1 MADGSMAHQARLS
14 MAATSTA
21 IGSYTES
28 YEYVSESVRKNQT
41 ILDTS
46 GIRGTRS
53 HPKERTR
60 DGTYSVGGQIRMH
73 ATPAMLDLLLPRIL
87 GANESTD
94 VFALAETLPEF
105 DLLIDRVAKRFV
117 YGACKIGRA
126 TFRCAAG
133 GLLELDLDI
142 VGKTETVSAT
152 AFPSITAPTDAPY
165 VFSDAVITL
174 LSTARTVISWEL
186 TIDNVIQPR
195 FSNSQ
200 TATSLNVTDRIITCA
215 MQVPYTSSEVDL
227 YGINTGSAAAATMVF
242 TNGGYSTTF
251 SLANLQ
257 IPDQSPVTEGRG
269 NEIILSLQGTAK
281 KSSTT
286 NELIVTHDSTA

>member
-1 MADGSMAHQARLS
+1 MPDGSLGHQSRLS
-14 MAATSTA
+14 MAATGTA
-21 IGSYTES
+21 IGSYTEA
-28 YEYVSESVRKNQT
+28 YEFVSESVRKSLT

-60 DGTYSVGGQIRMH
+60 DGTYTIGGQIRMH

-117 YGACKIGRA
+117 YGACKISRA
-126 TFRCAAG
+126 TFRCQAG
-133 GLLELDLDI
+133 GLLELDLDV

-152 AFPSITAPTDAPY
+152 SFPTITAPIDAPY
-165 VFSDAVITL
+165 VFSDAVLTL
-174 LSTARTVISWEL
+174 VSSSRIVTQWEL
-186 TIDNVIQPR
+186 TIDNAIQAR

-200 TATSLNVTDRIITCA
+200 AATDLQATDRIITA
-215 MQVPYTSSEVDL
+215 SLTTPYTSSEVDL
-227 YGINTGSAAAATMVF
+227 YGLNVGSSAAATFVF
-242 TNGGYSTTF
+242 TNGGYSTQF
-251 SLANLQ
+251 AIANLQ
-257 IPDQSPVTEGRG
+257 IPDNSPTVENRNG
-269 NEIILSLQGTAK
+269 EILLNLTGTAK
-281 KSSTT
+281 TSSTT
-286 NELIVTHDSTA
+286 KELIVTHDSTA

>member
-1 MADGSMAHQARLS
+1 MPDGSMGHQSRMS
-14 MAATSTA
+14 FAAAGTA
-21 IGSYTES
+21 IGSYTEAH
-28 YEYVSESVRKNQT
+28 EFVSEGLRKSLT

-60 DGTYSVGGQIRMH
+60 DGTYTVGGQIRMH

-105 DLLIDRVAKRFV
+105 DVLIDRVAKRFV
-117 YGACKIGRA
+117 YGSCKVSRA
-126 TFRCAAG
+126 TFRCQAG

-152 AFPSITAPTDAPY
+152 AFPTITAPTDAPY
-165 VFSDAVITL
+165 VFADAVCTL
-174 LSTARTVISWEL
+174 LSSARIVTQWEL
-186 TIDNVIQPR
+186 TIDNAIDAR

-200 TATSLNVTDRIITCA
+200 TATSLNTTDRIVTCNLT
-215 MQVPYTSSEVDL
+215 VPYTSVEVDL
-227 YGINTGSAAAATMVF
+227 YGINTGSAAAATFVF
-242 TNGGYSTTF
+242 TNGGYSTSF
-251 SLANLQ
+251 AIANLQ
-257 IPDQSPVTEGRG
+257 IPDNSPTVESRG
-269 NEIILSLQGTAK
+269 EILLQLSGVAK

>member
-1 MADGSMAHQARLS
+1 MADGSMGHQARLS
-14 MAATSTA
+14 MAAAGTA
-21 IGSYTES
+21 IGSYTEA
-28 YEYVSESVRKNQT
+28 YEFVSESVRKSLT

-60 DGTYSVGGQIRMH
+60 DGTYTVSGQIRMH

-117 YGACKIGRA
+117 YGSCKINRA
-126 TFRCAAG
+126 TFRCQAG
-133 GLLELDLDI
+133 GLLELDLDV

-152 AFPSITAPTDAPY
+152 SFPSISAPTDPPY
-165 VFSDAVITL
+165 VFADAVITL
-174 LSTARTVISWEL
+174 LSSARIVTQWEL
-186 TIDNVIQPR
+186 TIDNAIDAR

-200 TATSLNVTDRIITCA
+200 TATSLNVTDRIVTCN
-215 MQVPYTSSEVDL
+215 MTVPYTSSEVDL

-242 TNGGYSTTF
+242 TNGGYSTSF
-251 SLANLQ
+251 AIANLQ
-257 IPDQSPVTEGRG
+257 IPDNSPTVEAKG
-269 NEIILSLQGTAK
+269 EILLQLSGTAK

>member
-1 MADGSMAHQARLS
+1 MGHQSRLS
-14 MAATSTA
+14 FAAAGTA
-21 IGSYTES
+21 VGSYTEAH
-28 YEYVSESVRKNQT
+28 EFVSEGLRKSLT

-60 DGTYSVGGQIRMH
+60 DGTYTIGGPIRMH

-105 DLLIDRVAKRFV
+105 DVLIDRVVRRFQ
-117 YGACKIGRA
+117 YGACKVSRA
-126 TFRCAAG
+126 TFRCQAG

-152 AFPSITAPTDAPY
+152 AFPTITAPTDAPY
-165 VFSDAVITL
+165 VFADAVCTL
-174 LSTARTVISWEL
+174 SGSARIVTQWEL
-186 TIDNVIQPR
+186 TIDNAIDAR

-200 TATSLNVTDRIITCA
+200 TATSLNATDRIVTCNLT
-215 MQVPYTSSEVDL
+215 VPYTTDEVAL
-227 YGINTGSAAAATMVF
+227 YGINTGSAAAATFVF

-251 SLANLQ
+251 AIANLQ
-257 IPDQSPVTEGRG
+257 IPDNSPTVESRG
-269 NEIILSLQGTAK
+269 EILLQLSGTAK